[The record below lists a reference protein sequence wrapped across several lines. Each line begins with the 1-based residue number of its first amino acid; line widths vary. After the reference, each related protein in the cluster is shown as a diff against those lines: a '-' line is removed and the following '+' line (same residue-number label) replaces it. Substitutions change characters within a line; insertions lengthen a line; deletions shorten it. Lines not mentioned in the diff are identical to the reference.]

1 MSGLSGGSKYDLAN
15 DGYVSGEVTVGT
27 SAVEAKVG
35 GSALSGREILIIY
48 NKSNSSIFY
57 GPSGVTTSTG
67 IELKKNQ
74 FVSIPAGEALSV
86 YLISGSAGNI
96 IIVQEMS

>member
-15 DGYVSGEVTVGT
+15 DSYLSGIVTVGT
-27 SAVEAKVG
+27 TAVEAKVG
-35 GSALSGREILIIY
+35 GSALSGREILVIY
-48 NKSNSSIFY
+48 NNSNSTIYY

-67 IELKKNQ
+67 VPLQKNQ
-74 FVSIPAGEALSV
+74 FVSMPVGNGIGV
-86 YLISGSAGNI
+86 FLIAGSAGNN

>member
-1 MSGLSGGSKYDLAN
+1 MSGLSGGSKYDLVN

-35 GSALSGREILIIY
+35 GSALAGREILIIY
-48 NKSNSSIFY
+48 NKSNNSVFY

-67 IELKKNQ
+67 VELKKGQ
-74 FVSIPAGEALSV
+74 FVSMPAGNAV
-86 YLISGSAGNI
+86 GIFLIAGSASNVI
-96 IIVQEMS
+96 VVQEMS